1 MPEVLFATRFRWGPP
16 VLLLLPLPLP
26 RVVRERLEDGEGDA
40 FALWK
45 CQAAN
50 QQRRLPS
57 NMSLSRT
64 HLMAVAFAVIS
75 GVLAEARLVVGG
87 EE

>member
-40 FALWK
+40 FAL
-45 CQAAN
+45 
-50 QQRRLPS
+50 
-57 NMSLSRT
+57 
-64 HLMAVAFAVIS
+64 MAVAFAVIS